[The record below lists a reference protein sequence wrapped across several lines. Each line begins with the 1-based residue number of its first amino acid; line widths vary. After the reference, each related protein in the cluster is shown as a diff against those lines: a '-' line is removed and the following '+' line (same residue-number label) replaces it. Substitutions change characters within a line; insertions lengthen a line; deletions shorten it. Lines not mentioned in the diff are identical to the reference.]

1 MNKLYIQKQALGIHG
16 MVLIRKTNDF
26 SKIRDIR
33 IENFKHLKLSNN
45 DIFDEDDQALDQFL
59 IIHDDKIV
67 GSFRLREINSFYK
80 IERMG
85 ILPFCRSKG
94 FGRLALNEIQM
105 FSKNKGKSKIILDS
119 IYDARNFYAKSG
131 FIQTGEVY
139 FKAGVPHVSMYLEL

>member
-1 MNKLYIQKQALGIHG
+1 

-33 IENFKHLKLSNN
+33 IEIFKHLKLSKN

-59 IIHDDKIV
+59 IIHDDKDV
-67 GSFRLREINSFYK
+67 GSFRLREISSFYK

-85 ILPFCRSKG
+85 IVPFYRSKG

-139 FKAGVPHVSMYLEL
+139 FKVGIPHVSMYLEL